1 MPGPETAGP
10 LSGRRAEAARNDGR
24 ILEAARAVFLA
35 DPEAPISAVADHA
48 GVGISALYRRY
59 PSKQDLLRTLAA
71 DGLSRY
77 IAALEAALA
86 SDAEPWAAYA
96 ECLHRVIDGGSQAL
110 AQRLAGTF
118 TPTPELT
125 ALAEK
130 AARLADTLFRRARKS
145 GDLRDDVSEAD
156 IVLLLEAINLVKL
169 PGPGEGAALRHRYLA
184 LFLQALHAPV
194 EAELPGPPARQADL
208 TARWRSRSQPV
219 GD

>member
-1 MPGPETAGP
+1 MPGPEITGP

-35 DPEAPISAVADHA
+35 DPEAPISAVAAQA

-59 PSKQDLLRTLAA
+59 PSKQELLRTLAA

-77 IAALEAALA
+77 IADLEAALA
-86 SDAEPWAAYA
+86 SDAEPWPAYV
-96 ECLHRVIDGGSQAL
+96 ECLHRVIDGRSQAL

-118 TPTPELT
+118 APTPQLT

-130 AARLADTLFRRARKS
+130 AARLADTLFQRVRSS

-156 IVLLLEAINLVKL
+156 IVLLLEAVMLVQL
-169 PGPGEGAALRHRYLA
+169 PGADEGAALRHRYLA
-184 LFLQALHAPV
+184 LLLQALRTPV
-194 EAELPGPPARQADL
+194 QAELPGPPAQQADL
-208 TARWRSRSQPV
+208 IARWRAPSHPAR
-219 GD
+219 D